1 MFPKRI
7 LFLIFSIILVTAC
20 GGGGGGSTNEEGGA
34 TTPTPAPT
42 PPPAPERYNI
52 RGQVTL
58 TGNVIIDSD
67 VPNKAF
73 SYLSNDIS
81 SNAQPIYAPSTVIG
95 YSGRHTSEEGEV
107 TQDTLDVYVL
117 SLEGSSLQVTMNQA
131 VSNADIDIFLYD
143 SEDLN
148 NPIEFSASIGQQES
162 FNFTGSGIFYL
173 VVRADQAKIGT
184 KYSLS
189 LVESLQSF
197 QQTASKE
204 VFDTGE
210 FIFIKNKEK
219 GSLISETEMSLI
231 QNLFTTKGG
240 LNRLNKSRLDTN
252 YFNEIYGLSLSI
264 EEVSKE
270 FSLSES
276 ISKTIEKNKIKEF
289 LRKEF
294 PNWLIDLNHIYYPD
308 ADPVPFSPDPFYDEF
323 QWNLR
328 QIKAKEALDLIGQET
343 KDIVVAVLDS
353 GSPTSDSL
361 AFENSSFVSGGYDF
375 VSNTDASFDG
385 DGLDSDPTDPD
396 FQPVQS
402 DGEIF
407 GSHGSHVATTMSAN
421 NDGNEINGLAVKAL
435 PLRVCGSDRSER
447 GGGCSSYDQLQAF
460 YYIQGKE
467 NDSGTSYDADTNGPV
482 NIVNMSLGGGGN
494 NQVICEEIENMK
506 NDGIFVVAS
515 AGNEGNSA
523 IRFPASC
530 EYSFSVSSTKFDE
543 KRSSFSSFNNYVD
556 IAAPGGQNSEDLDG
570 NGRGDGVMAYS
581 FKNSSYDGESYKGLQ
596 AYNGTSMAAPH
607 VSAYFAILKYL
618 QPDLTHAQLKD
629 YLRSGNLTKDIG
641 NPGKDDFYGYGL
653 MNMEKGIANVQNG
666 ISGDMLNYSFVE
678 PDRLFL
684 GYALSEKTFNLSG
697 SGNIS
702 NITIQDQT
710 SSVSVEQLSVDSG
723 GIGEYKVKINRSVL
737 SSGNYVSLIIFEF
750 IGDQPS
756 TSIPVL
762 FSSGEEKIKATV
774 DQLWIC
780 AVNDENEIIPCDVM
794 QMEEGVANFRIRE
807 VPNDTYD
814 DVFACTT
821 FGDVLSFTDEGICGP
836 GDLRGDYTGGSF
848 IVSGSDVSGINFT
861 IAPVINN

>member
-1 MFPKRI
+1 MSPKYIIRLVFSL
-7 LFLIFSIILVTAC
+7 LFLSSC
-20 GGGGGGSTNEEGGA
+20 GGGGSSSSDDNSSS
-34 TTPTPAPT
+34 PTPAPT
-42 PPPAPERYNI
+42 PAPAPERYNI

-58 TGNVIIDSD
+58 EQDVIIDTD

-73 SYLSNDIS
+73 SYLSNNLS
-81 SNAQPIYAPSTVIG
+81 SNAQPVFSPATIIG
-95 YSGRHTSEEGEV
+95 YAGTHTSEEGEV
-107 TQDTLDVYVL
+107 TRDALDVYVL
-117 SLEGSSLQVTMNQA
+117 SLDGENVQITLNQA
-131 VSNADIDIFLYD
+131 ISNADHDLFLYD
-143 SEDLN
+143 SDQLS
-148 NPIEFSASIGQQES
+148 NPLEFSANISSQENI
-162 FNFTGSGIFYL
+162 NFSGSGIYYL
-173 VVRADQAKIGT
+173 VVTANQNRIGS

-189 LVESLQSF
+189 IEQGLQSYRATKSN
-197 QQTASKE
+197 TAE
-204 VFDTGE
+204 NTGE
-210 FIFIKNKEK
+210 F
-219 GSLISETEMSLI
+219 LVI
-231 QNLFTTKGG
+231 QNNKLSSQITNQEITQINSIFNLKKP
-240 LNRLNKSRLDTN
+240 LDALNKSRLN
-252 YFNEIYGLSLSI
+252 ESAFFEAFNESFELEIISREFYLSDL
-264 EEVSKE
+264 V
-270 FSLSES
+270 SES
-276 ISKTIEKNKIKEF
+276 IKKNKINQF
-289 LRKEF
+289 LKNKF

-308 ADPVPFSPDPFYDEF
+308 ADPIPFSPDPFYEEY

-328 QIKAKEALDLIGQET
+328 QIKAEEALNIIGQDT
-343 KDIVVAVLDS
+343 KNIVVAVLDS
-353 GSPTSDSL
+353 GAPTSDSL
-361 AFENSSFVSGGYDF
+361 AFQNSSFVEGGYDF
-375 VSNTDASFDG
+375 VSDTDASFDG

-407 GSHGSHVATTMSAN
+407 GSHGSHVATTMAAK
-421 NDGNEINGLAVKAL
+421 NDGNEINGLAVQAL

-467 NDSGTSYDADTNGPV
+467 NDSGVVYDSESHGNV
-482 NIVNMSLGGGGN
+482 NIINMSLGGGGN
-494 NQVICEEIENMK
+494 NQIICEEIENMK
-506 NDGIFVVAS
+506 NNGIFVVAS

-543 KRSSFSSFNNYVD
+543 RRSSFSSFNNYVD

-570 NGRGDGVMAYS
+570 NGSGDGVMAYS

-596 AYNGTSMAAPH
+596 VYNGTSMAAPH

-618 QPDLTHAQLKD
+618 EPDLSHDQLKQ

-653 MNMEKGIANVQNG
+653 MDMAKGISNIQAG
-666 ISGDMLNYSFVE
+666 ISGDMLNYSVTE

-684 GYALSEKTFNLSG
+684 GYALSEKNFQLSG
-697 SGNIS
+697 LGSVS
-702 NITIQDQT
+702 NIRIQDST
-710 SSVSVEQLSVDSG
+710 SSINIEAIEIDANG
-723 GIGEYKVKINRSVL
+723 FGTYKVNLNRSSL
-737 SSGNYVSLIIFEF
+737 ADGNYVALAIFDF
-750 IGDQPS
+750 IGGQPS
-756 TSIPVL
+756 TSIPIL

-814 DVFACTT
+814 EVFACTT
-821 FGDVLSFTDEGICGP
+821 LGDVLSFNDQGICGP

-848 IVSGSDVSGINFT
+848 RVSGSDVNGINLV